1 MHNQIFNQ
9 SQKIMNNAQAQLQQL
24 TGLHLKTSSTGS
36 HLPGAPKLSA
46 QPAGQVPPVVNSPL
60 INPLVQLF
68 NNRKHLAEVA
78 SSPIPAV
85 IAAMLAQPV
94 AYFMEN
100 PSDAD
105 EGQAPLTHV
114 AFVLDDSGSMAY
126 GKEAT
131 VEGFNSQVLVVKEG
145 AKLAG
150 ETTFTDVR
158 FNSVVALRTV
168 AGNIA
173 NIQELTS
180 STYSP
185 SGGTALYDALG
196 ETIAALL
203 GTKGINSPKTAILVT
218 AFTDGDENASRV
230 YSVAMVKALI
240 ERLEATGRWT
250 FALVGPAQSVTG
262 LAGQLAVNLDN
273 IAGYD
278 VTSIAGKQEA
288 FGKAAGA
295 SASYMSMRSMGITSS
310 ASLYSMPGSQ

>member
-1 MHNQIFNQ
+1 MLNQIFNQ
-9 SQKIMNNAQAQLQQL
+9 AQNIMNNAQAQPQPL
-24 TGLHLKTSSTGS
+24 TGLNLNQGISGIQ
-36 HLPGAPKLSA
+36 LPGAPKLPA
-46 QPAGQVPPVVNSPL
+46 QHDWQLPGVSNSPL

-68 NNRKHLAEVA
+68 NKRNHLPELAGSSVPEV
-78 SSPIPAV
+78 IT
-85 IAAMLAQPV
+85 AMLAKPV
-94 AYFMEN
+94 SYFKEN
-100 PSDAD
+100 CCDAD
-105 EGQAPLTHV
+105 DGQAPLTHV

-158 FNSVVALRTV
+158 FNSAVSLRTV
-168 AGNIA
+168 AGNID

-180 STYSP
+180 STYMP

-203 GTKGINSPKTAILVT
+203 VTKGINLPKTAILVT

-262 LAGQLAVNLDN
+262 LAGQLSVKLDN

-278 VTSIAGKQEA
+278 VTSIAGKHEA

-295 SASYMSMRSMGITSS
+295 SASYMSMRSMGVTAS
-310 ASLYSMPGSQ
+310 ASLYSEPGIQ